1 MTKRSRIL
9 SAILS
14 GIGMTALILDSK
26 TAMYG
31 AADSIDICIR
41 TVIPSLLPFFV
52 LSILLTNAV
61 TGTKIPFLTPL
72 GKLCGIPT
80 GAESLLLI
88 GFLGGYPVGAQ
99 SVSEAYRSGCL
110 TKTDAHRMLGFCS
123 NAGPA
128 FIFGIAGSL
137 FSSKKIAFLLWGI
150 HILSALTVGVILPG
164 RSSGQCCISN
174 TKEVSLPHA
183 LTKAIRVMAGV
194 CGWIIMFR
202 ILVAILDRWFLWL
215 LPESV
220 RLLLIGS
227 LELANGCHSLLQS
240 QAEAARFILSAVILG
255 FGGICV
261 CMQTVSVTG
270 KLGTG
275 WYFPGK
281 VLQSVVSLILSV
293 FAVQFLYE
301 PIINGRMMIIFTS
314 IAGILAFTIL
324 GIFKKTVAFWGKH
337 VYNN

>member
-1 MTKRSRIL
+1 
-9 SAILS
+9 
-14 GIGMTALILDSK
+14 
-26 TAMYG
+26 
-31 AADSIDICIR
+31 
-41 TVIPSLLPFFV
+41 
-52 LSILLTNAV
+52 
-61 TGTKIPFLTPL
+61 
-72 GKLCGIPT
+72 
-80 GAESLLLI
+80 
-88 GFLGGYPVGAQ
+88 
-99 SVSEAYRSGCL
+99 
-110 TKTDAHRMLGFCS
+110 
-123 NAGPA
+123 
-128 FIFGIAGSL
+128 
-137 FSSKKIAFLLWGI
+137 
-150 HILSALTVGVILPG
+150 
-164 RSSGQCCISN
+164 
-174 TKEVSLPHA
+174 
-183 LTKAIRVMAGV
+183 MAGV